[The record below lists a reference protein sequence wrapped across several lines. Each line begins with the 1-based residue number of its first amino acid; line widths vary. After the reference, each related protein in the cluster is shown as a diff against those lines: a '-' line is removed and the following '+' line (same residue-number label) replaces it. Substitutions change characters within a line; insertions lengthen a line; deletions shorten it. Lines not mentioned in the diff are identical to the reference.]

1 MPIGFNIDS
10 EKTKNGT
17 QTTKR
22 TNNKFVIGG
31 GIFLGL
37 QFFVADLPFAIGFEG
52 GYSGQASFSAGQKT
66 KINNDGN
73 KQTSVTIDGRTATDP
88 SKASHIEATWGAD
101 AAITFTYYFRK

>member
-1 MPIGFNIDS
+1 LS
-10 EKTKNGT
+10 TKTT
-17 QTTKR
+17 R
-22 TNNKFVIGG
+22 NKFVIGG